1 MRTDLA
7 PTDFVFGPAF
17 GLASHSPIG
26 SEPGLW
32 GDLTDSSMFSLQS
45 ILLERSA
52 GWMLSEEEVQFPLQ
66 VAVFSQLPKSRSP
79 RSMERIDKT
88 VQALLRSCTQRMSIG
103 PESGGKESPDDVTHG
118 INHWRITMFSTSANR
133 LAHKLHVTIATTTRG
148 LCFLRFGM
156 LGFAIAMGFAGI
168 NPSAQA
174 QPVPAHQPTPVQPA
188 PAQKI
193 GIWHTNLNEARRE
206 AERLNRPLLVHFG
219 AVWCAPCQKMERTV
233 FNQPEVIDQLK
244 ATAVCLKIDV
254 DKNPELAQ
262 RFGVERFP
270 TDVILEPNGMR
281 LMEATGYQSPE
292 EYRALVDRAARRYAV
307 LLAARSNR
315 PAPPVATTPETGG
328 NPAQVVKNANAQLM
342 LDGYCPV
349 TLQNTRSWKKG
360 DSQFQTTYKDQVYQ
374 FVSAEARAE
383 FLQAPEKY
391 VPQFLGCDPVLIF
404 TTDRAVPGSIEWA
417 AYFDNHL
424 YLFVSQDNRSA
435 FKADPE
441 KYLRTRVV
449 LDVDQIES
457 VFR

>member
-1 MRTDLA
+1 
-7 PTDFVFGPAF
+7 
-17 GLASHSPIG
+17 
-26 SEPGLW
+26 
-32 GDLTDSSMFSLQS
+32 
-45 ILLERSA
+45 
-52 GWMLSEEEVQFPLQ
+52 
-66 VAVFSQLPKSRSP
+66 
-79 RSMERIDKT
+79 
-88 VQALLRSCTQRMSIG
+88 MSIG
-103 PESGGKESPDDVTHG
+103 PESGGTDSPDHVTHG
-118 INHWRITMFSTSANR
+118 INHWRIMMFSKSANR
-133 LAHKLHVTIATTTRG
+133 LAHNFRMTSAMTTGDVCHLRHTMRG
-148 LCFLRFGM
+148 VV
-156 LGFAIAMGFAGI
+156 IAMLLAG
-168 NPSAQA
+168 PHATAQA
-174 QPVPAHQPTPVQPA
+174 QPVPAHQPAQVQA
-188 PAQKI
+188 AQVQKI
-193 GIWHTNLNEARRE
+193 GIWHTNLNEARKE

-281 LMEATGYQSPE
+281 LMEATGFQSPE

-315 PAPPVATTPETGG
+315 PAAPVATTPETGG
-328 NPAQVVKNANAQLM
+328 NPAQIVKNANAQLM

-349 TLQNTRSWKKG
+349 TLQNTRTWKKG
-360 DSQFQTTYKDQVYQ
+360 DPQFQTTYKDQVYQ
-374 FVSAEARAE
+374 FVSAEARTE
-383 FLQAPEKY
+383 FLQAPEKF

-435 FKADPE
+435 FKSDPE

-449 LDVDQIES
+449 LNVDQIES